1 MLSDPNVRKAR
12 AAASFYNQWDD
23 HEFIND
29 FAIGQTDYP
38 TAFGT
43 PAGRA
48 REAHHGRRAPALPGG
63 RDRLPRVHASELQPH
78 LGTYRDF
85 RWGKNLELFFLDER
99 SFRDVGADDGPVCD
113 NPAGSATGT
122 SPHRAPNASATCSRS
137 WSPRSPIRP
146 PPGCVDRINDP
157 SRTFL
162 GAAQFARLTA
172 AVKRSKA
179 TWKVVVSEMPIQQL
193 YADPYDRWEG
203 YAAERAR
210 LLTFLR
216 DNVKNVVFLA
226 TDVHADYVNDARFT
240 TFPEEG
246 GPQDSGITEFVT
258 GPIGTDSAVKDL
270 NDETHNPQAG
280 QLANSAFF
288 SRPPPDGPGIKCSN
302 GDVRS
307 YGQVHVTGSTFTVR
321 LLDERGKPVKGAD
334 GSPAAPT
341 R

>member
-1 MLSDPNVRKAR
+1 M
-12 AAASFYNQWDD
+12 
-23 HEFIND
+23 
-29 FAIGQTDYP
+29 
-38 TAFGT
+38 TAFREYMPVSYS
-43 PAGRA
+43 PAR
-48 REAHHGRRAPALPGG
+48 
-63 RDRLPRVHASELQPH
+63 
-78 LGTYRDF
+78 GTYRDF

-113 NPAGSATGT
+113 NPAGSGN
-122 SPHRAPNASATCSRS
+122 RDLAPTAPQR
-137 WSPRSPIRP
+137 IRNVFAVLVPAFSNPP

-179 TWKVVVSEMPIQQL
+179 TWKVVVSEMPIQQF

-216 DNVKNVVFLA
+216 DNVKNVVFLT

-321 LLDERGKPVKGAD
+321 LLDERGKLVKGAD
-334 GSPAAPT
+334 GKPCGPYT
-341 R
+341 LKRK